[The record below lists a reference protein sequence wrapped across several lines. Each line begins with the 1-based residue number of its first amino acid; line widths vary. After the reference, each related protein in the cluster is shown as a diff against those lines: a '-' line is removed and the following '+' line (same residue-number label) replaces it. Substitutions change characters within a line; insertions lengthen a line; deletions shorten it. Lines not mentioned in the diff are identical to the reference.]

1 MKAVNMARPS
11 RSTADEVPDLHLRAP
26 DRDNPALLHEQVAY
40 EIRRAIA
47 NGEAKPGERIPKAK
61 DLAVILGVNTNTV
74 LRALRTLQDEGL
86 LELRRRRGITVAGT
100 PDRSAMIQHVLTLVR
115 TGQQLGYDRDDL
127 LRLLVE
133 VTDEPARCES

>member
-1 MKAVNMARPS
+1 MTDVNP
-11 RSTADEVPDLHLRAP
+11 VGLKLRAP
-26 DRDNPALLHEQVAY
+26 DRGSPGLLHEQVAF

-61 DLAVILGVNTNTV
+61 DLAAVLGVNTNTV

-100 PDRSAMIQHVLTLVR
+100 PDRSAMIQHIRALIR
-115 TGQQLGYDRDDL
+115 TGQQLGYDREDL
-127 LRLLVE
+127 LALLTE
-133 VTDEPARCES
+133 VTAAPTG